1 MSLQDYKIIHFA
13 THGELAGYIKGKNEP
28 FLVLTPPK
36 IGTEENDGLLNL
48 SEIMSLE
55 LNANLVI
62 LSACNTAS
70 NNIREAEGFTGLA
83 RAFLYAGSN
92 SVMVSNWYIETFAAQ
107 KLTTNFIQNLREKNI
122 NNSEALTI
130 SMNKLSQD
138 PQTSHP
144 FYWGPFVIV
153 GLIDNLKINS

>member
-1 MSLQDYKIIHFA
+1 
-13 THGELAGYIKGKNEP
+13 
-28 FLVLTPPK
+28 
-36 IGTEENDGLLNL
+36 
-48 SEIMSLE
+48 
-55 LNANLVI
+55 
-62 LSACNTAS
+62 
-70 NNIREAEGFTGLA
+70 
-83 RAFLYAGSN
+83 
-92 SVMVSNWYIETFAAQ
+92 MVSNWYIETIAAQ